1 MVHVRLTEKQRR
13 FADYYIENGNATK
26 SAIKAG
32 YSEKYAN
39 TNASKLLQNT
49 TLKKYI
55 DERMKEIA
63 SSRIMSATEAVEL
76 LSSIAR
82 GEKTETVIVGGLGGA
97 ESFTKEADLKT
108 RITAAKEI
116 LKRYPVNLN
125 GSLEAEQ
132 IRKVKAEADIKEA
145 EVKAIN
151 NTDNDGI
158 TIEIT
163 QTDRRDSSYEN
174 KD

>member
-1 MVHVRLTEKQRR
+1 MIHVRLTEKQRR
-13 FADYYIENGNATK
+13 FADEYIKSGNATK
-26 SAIKAG
+26 SAIEAG
-32 YSEKYAN
+32 YSSKYAN

-49 TLKKYI
+49 TLKSHI
-55 DERMKEIA
+55 DERMQELA
-63 SSRIMSATEAVEL
+63 SERIMSATEAVEL

-82 GEKTETVIVGGLGGA
+82 GEEKETVIIGGPDGA
-97 ESFTKEADLKT
+97 EEFTKEADLKT

-116 LKRYPVNLN
+116 LKRYPLN
-125 GSLEAEQ
+125 DKGSLETEQ

-145 EVKAIN
+145 EVQAIN

-158 TIEIT
+158 TIEIN
-163 QTDRRDSSYEN
+163 QTDRRDLSDEN